1 LSPKNA
7 LHMMVVRSPLP
18 RATIDEIDLSAALEV
33 PGVLAVL
40 TARHLDRV
48 PRIPIRVGPTARLQ
62 ERLQPVLAIDQV
74 RYVGEPI
81 AVVLAASPSAA
92 SDAMSLVHVDMTSLP
107 RNGRD
112 TGETPSSSS
121 DLVDEVEARF
131 GPAAEIFAGA
141 DMIIESEFRT
151 SRRTGL
157 PLETRQLVAE
167 WRSGELH
174 IWGVTKFVEFTRRT
188 LADFFDL
195 SVSSVVCHRMDIGG
209 MFGVR
214 GEVYPEDFL
223 VPWAARV
230 MGHPVQWDEGRREH
244 LLSINHAGEQHHLA
258 RMAIDD
264 SGRLLAL
271 EDRVTLDLG
280 AYARPIGSRLPH
292 IIVETLPGPY
302 DWAAVDLACRGFASN
317 RTPVG
322 TIRGPAAFETA
333 FVRERLI
340 DMAASRLGIEPL
352 EIRRANLIR
361 HESIPHRIS
370 FEGSNESIAYDSG
383 DFPGSLAEF
392 EDLVGW
398 ESLREERA
406 KRQAAGEA
414 VGLGWA
420 LTVIH
425 SGLGKTE
432 SVALELDT
440 SGTFILRTSA
450 AEVGQGLD
458 STIAGL
464 VHQHLG
470 SPPEGV
476 TVESGEAVEAVEG
489 NGTFSSRSTIFVGG
503 ATLDA
508 VQGMRK
514 LATERAADLLGEP
527 TSVIQLGL
535 NGAVGPQ
542 DEVSWKELAPLRSV
556 GQLRM
561 PEPTFGFA
569 LHLAQVAVE
578 RETGE
583 VVLEKLWVG
592 YDCGRVMNPAGVIEQ
607 LTGGAVAGV
616 SGALHERIVFEDDM
630 PVSAT
635 LADYVLA
642 RAADVPLVRCYA
654 FETAPSP
661 GNPLGAKGAGEAG
674 TIGAGAA
681 VANAVADAVGEAGS
695 AICELPVRPAAV
707 FEVVDRWTTDRAS
720 A

>member
-1 LSPKNA
+1 
-7 LHMMVVRSPLP
+7 MMVVRSPLP
-18 RATIDEIDLSAALEV
+18 RATIDDVDVSAALEA
-33 PGVLAVL
+33 PGVLGVL
-40 TARHLDRV
+40 TARNLDRV
-48 PRIPIRVGPTARLQ
+48 PRIPIRVGPTAQLQ
-62 ERLQPVLAIDQV
+62 ESLQPVLAVDQV

-81 AVVLAASPSAA
+81 AIVLAASPSAA
-92 SDAMSLVHVDMTSLP
+92 SDAVSLVHVDLTTLSGDSQDL
-107 RNGRD
+107 GGG
-112 TGETPSSSS
+112 TSSSPH
-121 DLVDEVEARF
+121 LLDEVEARF
-131 GPAAEIFAGA
+131 GPATEIFAGA
-141 DMIIESEFRT
+141 DLIIESEFRT

-167 WRSGELH
+167 WRAGELH
-174 IWGVTKFVEFTRRT
+174 VWGVTKFVEFTRRT
-188 LADFFDL
+188 LADFFGI
-195 SVSSVVCHRMDIGG
+195 SVSSVVCHRMDVGG

-230 MGHPVQWDEGRREH
+230 MGRPVRWDEGRREH
-244 LLSINHAGEQHHLA
+244 LLSINHAGEQHHQA
-258 RMAIDD
+258 RVAIDAA
-264 SGRLLAL
+264 GRLLAL
-271 EDRVTLDLG
+271 EDRVTLELG

-302 DWAAVDLACRGFASN
+302 DWAAVDLACRGFANN

-340 DMAASRLGIEPL
+340 DMAASRLGIDPV
-352 EIRRANLIR
+352 EIRRTNLIR

-370 FEGSNESIAYDSG
+370 FEGSNGSIAYDSG
-383 DFPGSLAEF
+383 DFPASLAEF
-392 EDLVGW
+392 EKLVGW
-398 ESLREERA
+398 DSLREAIA

-420 LTVIH
+420 MTMIH

-432 SVALELDT
+432 SVVLELDT
-440 SGTFILRTSA
+440 SGTFLLRTSA

-458 STIAGL
+458 STIANL
-464 VHQHLG
+464 VHEHLG
-470 SPPEGV
+470 APLECV
-476 TVESGEAVEAVEG
+476 TVESGEAVEGVEG

-503 ATLDA
+503 AALDA
-508 VQGMRK
+508 VQGIRK
-514 LATERAADLLGEP
+514 IATERAADLLGAS
-527 TSVIQLGL
+527 TSVIQLGP
-535 NGAVGPQ
+535 NGAIGPR

-556 GQLRM
+556 GHLRM
-561 PEPTFGFA
+561 PEPTYGFA
-569 LHLAQVAVE
+569 VHLAQVTVE

-592 YDCGRVMNPAGVIEQ
+592 YDCGRVLNPIGVIEQ

-616 SGALHERIVFEDDM
+616 SGALHERIVFDEDM
-630 PVSAT
+630 PVSAS

-642 RAADVPLVRCYA
+642 RAADVPIVRCYA
-654 FETAPSP
+654 FEAEPSA

-681 VANAVADAVGEAGS
+681 VANAVADAIGDAGS
-695 AICELPVRPAAV
+695 SLCELPVRPAAV
-707 FEVVDRWTTDRAS
+707 FAVMHRWTRDGAHV
-720 A
+720 